1 MVIPGEMKDWA
12 DLWHSKQVAAKWSRK
27 LEKQVDEYFTQ
38 LYVQRWNQAG
48 PREMLQSIPY
58 VAMWDDH
65 DITDGW
71 GSYPQDLHECD
82 VYQNLFRLA
91 TRYYRLFQQQ
101 LAEDEVHPLRY
112 LTRVRRPKASAL
124 PTPVSARLL
133 FWFRICA
140 ANVTLT

>member
-1 MVIPGEMKDWA
+1 
-12 DLWHSKQVAAKWSRK
+12 SRK

-101 LAEDEVHPLRY
+101 LAEDEVHP
-112 LTRVRRPKASAL
+112 SA
-124 PTPVSARLL
+124 
-133 FWFRICA
+133 
-140 ANVTLT
+140 